1 MEKSRS
7 AVLKLVITAAVIM
20 VIAVI
25 AVLVAIGKS
34 EDTPVAAAE
43 EKAALAG
50 NIQLLIFERDLAA
63 ARARGMVFSNDG
75 RTLLTCT
82 DKKITEAVIPP
93 CVSAIGTGAF
103 ANCGKLY
110 KVDIPASVNVIGDG
124 AFMNCRSLHAVSIPE
139 NVNTIGTGAFADCRN
154 LRDVTIPAGVENI
167 GSWAFANCWNL
178 ETLNIPK
185 TLELA
190 KVGNIP
196 PGCAVKQ
203 K

>member
-1 MEKSRS
+1 
-7 AVLKLVITAAVIM
+7 
-20 VIAVI
+20 
-25 AVLVAIGKS
+25 
-34 EDTPVAAAE
+34 
-43 EKAALAG
+43 
-50 NIQLLIFERDLAA
+50 
-63 ARARGMVFSNDG
+63 
-75 RTLLTCT
+75 
-82 DKKITEAVIPP
+82 
-93 CVSAIGTGAF
+93 
-103 ANCGKLY
+103 
-110 KVDIPASVNVIGDG
+110 
-124 AFMNCRSLHAVSIPE
+124 MNCRSLHAVSIPE